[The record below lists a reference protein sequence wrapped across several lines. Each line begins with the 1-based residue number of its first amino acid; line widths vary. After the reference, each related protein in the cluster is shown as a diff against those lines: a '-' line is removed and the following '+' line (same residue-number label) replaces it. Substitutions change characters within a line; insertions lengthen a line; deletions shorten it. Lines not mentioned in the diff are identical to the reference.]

1 MFAIKAHQIC
11 SVKDLFKNRSIFFQ
25 IGFVVVAV
33 AFSARLFYIQV
44 IDTKYVSLARNN
56 AIKAVDVY
64 PTRGFVYDRNGELI
78 VYNEAIYDLM
88 VVPRQA
94 KGVDSAKLC
103 ELLHIPLERYTERW
117 AEVKD
122 KKKNKGYSEYK
133 AQVFW
138 KQVSQQDYSR
148 LQEFLYRFPGFYGQ
162 VRTIRHYPHKVA
174 ATILGDVGEVDDR
187 TIEQSNGYY
196 KPGDYVGKSGIEKVY
211 EKELGGRRGKRLV
224 FVDNHNRE
232 QGSFGDGEFDTLAI
246 SGSNVE
252 TTLDIKLQEYGEA
265 LMRNK
270 KGSIVAI
277 EPSTGEILALVSSP
291 GYDPNLLC
299 GAIRG
304 ENFKKLSTDTLL
316 PLYSRPT
323 LATYPPGS
331 TFKTLVALIALQEGV
346 QNENY
351 GVPCSGVYYFA
362 GLSLKC
368 SHRHP
373 SAGNIVQALQQS
385 CNPYFWQTFR
395 NTIENRDYKRIQD
408 VYGKWVD
415 YCNSFGLGVKTGI
428 DLPSEGKGNI
438 PSVKYF
444 NKIYGE
450 KGWHSSTIISLGIGQ
465 GEILVTPLQMANL
478 YAAVA
483 NRGYWF
489 TPHIVKKITDPT
501 TGKNVLKPFE
511 KHYTKID
518 PGKFYYINEGLF
530 SVVEAGTARSARV
543 EGITM
548 CGKTGTAQNPHG
560 DDHSMFAG
568 YAPKDNPKIAIAV
581 IVENGGFGATYAA
594 PIASLM
600 VEKYLNDTIQTK
612 RLHLEERMLKS
623 NLLHKYGLDT
633 TGTNSVLMIRD

>member
-1 MFAIKAHQIC
+1 M
-11 SVKDLFKNRSIFFQ
+11 KDLFKSRSAVIQIILLVTAFIF
-25 IGFVVVAV
+25 IV
-33 AFSARLFYIQV
+33 RLFYVQV

-56 AIKAVDVY
+56 AIKAIDVY

-88 VVPRQA
+88 VIPRQA
-94 KGVDSAKLC
+94 KNVDSVKLC
-103 ELLHIPLERYTERW
+103 ELLRIPLEKYTERW
-117 AEVKD
+117 KEIKD
-122 KKKNKGYSEYK
+122 RKKNKGYSEYK

-174 ATILGDVGEVDDR
+174 ATVLGDVGEVDDY
-187 TIEQSNGYY
+187 TIEKSKGYY

-224 FVDNHNRE
+224 FVDVHNRE
-232 QGSFGDGEFDTLAI
+232 QGSFADGKYDTLAI
-246 SGSNVE
+246 PGSNVV
-252 TTLDIKLQEYGEA
+252 TTLDIALQEYGEA

-299 GAIRG
+299 GAVRG
-304 ENFKKLSTDTLL
+304 ENFRKLSQDTLL
-316 PLYSRPT
+316 PLYCRPT

-331 TFKTLVALIALQEGV
+331 TFKSIVALIALEEGV
-346 QNENY
+346 QTEDY
-351 GVPCSGVYYFA
+351 GYPCSGMYYFA
-362 GLSLKC
+362 GLALKC

-373 SAGNIVQALQQS
+373 SAGNIVQALQHS

-395 NTIENRDYKRIQD
+395 NTVENRQYKKIQD
-408 VYGKWVD
+408 VYSKWVE
-415 YCNSFGLGVKTGI
+415 YCNSFGLGIKTGI
-428 DLPSEGKGNI
+428 DLPSEAKGNI
-438 PSVKYF
+438 PTAQYF

-450 KGWHSSTIISLGIGQ
+450 RNWYSSNIISLGIGQ
-465 GEILVTPLQMANL
+465 GEILVTPLQMANM
-478 YAAVA
+478 YAAIA
-483 NRGYWF
+483 NRGYWY
-489 TPHIVKKITDPT
+489 TPHVVKKITDPS

-511 KHYTKID
+511 KHITKVS
-518 PGKFYYINEGLF
+518 PEKFNRVVDGLYA
-530 SVVEAGTARSARV
+530 VVEAGTARSARI
-543 EGITM
+543 EGVSL

-568 YAPKDNPKIAIAV
+568 FAPKDSPRIAIAV
-581 IVENGGFGATYAA
+581 VVENGGFGASFAA

-600 VEKYLNDTIQTK
+600 VEKYLNDTIQAK
-612 RLHLEERMLKS
+612 RIPLQERMMNS
-623 NLLHKYGLDT
+623 SLLHKYGIKDT
-633 TGTNSVLMIRD
+633 ASYKKTFFSYAP